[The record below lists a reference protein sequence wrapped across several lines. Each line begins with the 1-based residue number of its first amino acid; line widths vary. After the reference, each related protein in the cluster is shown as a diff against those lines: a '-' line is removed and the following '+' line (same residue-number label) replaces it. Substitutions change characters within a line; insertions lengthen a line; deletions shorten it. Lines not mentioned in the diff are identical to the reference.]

1 MLNLFYSS
9 DKIEAGCD
17 EVGRG
22 CLAGPVVAA
31 AVILPKSCEIDGL
44 TDSKKL
50 SESQRIKLEPEI
62 KKLALAWAVAE
73 VSPAEIDAI
82 NILQATYKAMHL
94 AVKKLK
100 TKPEL
105 LLIDGNRFKPFKDVP
120 HVCIIKGD
128 SQYLSIAA
136 ASVLAKN
143 YRDKLMKDLHH
154 HYPNYGWIKNV
165 GYPTVEHRTGIEKFG
180 VTPYH
185 RLSFQLLKK
194 QLDLFD

>member
-1 MLNLFYSS
+1 VLNLFYSS

-50 SESQRIKLEPEI
+50 SESQRIKLGPEI

-143 YRDKLMKDLHH
+143 YRDKLMKDLHQL
-154 HYPNYGWIKNV
+154 YPNYGWIKNV

>member
-1 MLNLFYSS
+1 VLNLFYSS

-94 AVKKLK
+94 AVKQLK

-143 YRDKLMKDLHH
+143 YRDKLMKDLHQQ
-154 HYPNYGWIKNV
+154 YPNYGWNKNV

-194 QLDLFD
+194 QLDLFE

>member
-50 SESQRIKLEPEI
+50 SESQRIKLGPEI

-143 YRDKLMKDLHH
+143 YRDKLMKDLHQL
-154 HYPNYGWIKNV
+154 YPNYGWIKNV

>member
-143 YRDKLMKDLHH
+143 YRDKLMKDLHQL
-154 HYPNYGWIKNV
+154 YPNYGWIKNV

>member
-1 MLNLFYSS
+1 
-9 DKIEAGCD
+9 
-17 EVGRG
+17 
-22 CLAGPVVAA
+22 
-31 AVILPKSCEIDGL
+31 
-44 TDSKKL
+44 
-50 SESQRIKLEPEI
+50 
-62 KKLALAWAVAE
+62 
-73 VSPAEIDAI
+73 
-82 NILQATYKAMHL
+82 TYKAMHL

-105 LLIDGNRFKPFKDVP
+105 LLIDVNRFKPFKDVP

-143 YRDKLMKDLHH
+143 YRDKLMKDLHQL
-154 HYPNYGWIKNV
+154 YPNYGWIKNV